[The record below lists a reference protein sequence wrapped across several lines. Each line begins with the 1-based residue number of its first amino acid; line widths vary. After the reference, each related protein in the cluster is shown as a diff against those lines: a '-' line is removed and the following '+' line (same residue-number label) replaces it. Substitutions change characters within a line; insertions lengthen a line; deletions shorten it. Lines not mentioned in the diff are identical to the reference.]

1 MHAPPDSTRTKV
13 ASSMRYYLRHDTDAF
28 VVDLQRVE
36 NVSARLVLWN
46 GVAPNRWICMSI
58 NMIDII
64 RHEEFSNRLSA
75 LEADIHRLFSY
86 LEG

>member
-1 MHAPPDSTRTKV
+1 MHASPHSPRTLIV
-13 ASSMRYYLRHDTDAF
+13 SSMHYYLRHDTDDF

-64 RHEEFSNRLSA
+64 RNEEFSNRLSA